1 MNASKTFGV
10 LSLLSLAP
18 LASVSHAADPPPQ
31 PSPPPT
37 NSLAVAELSPPKAS
51 IWQDGVIGS
60 GFVGSAQN
68 LTVEAG
74 VALGLASFGSE
85 QAHDLGLLSISY
97 GHMLGGVVAKDHW
110 WRGNFEGR
118 MELFGGM
125 QYHPEVDTDGW
136 LIGLT
141 PHLRYNFA
149 TGTRWIPFIDGGAGV
164 TAMGIGP
171 PDVSGTFEFNL
182 QASTGVR
189 YFLRDNL
196 ALTTEVRYIHFS
208 CAGLHKP
215 NLGMNNVAFM
225 LGVSWFF
232 GK

>member
-1 MNASKTFGV
+1 MNASTKFGV
-10 LSLLSLAP
+10 SGLLLLAP
-18 LASVSHAADPPPQ
+18 MTTVPGAASASEPATPAA
-31 PSPPPT
+31 T
-37 NSLAVAELSPPKAS
+37 NSVAVAEFSPPQTTV
-51 IWQDGVIGS
+51 WENGIGS
-60 GFVGSAQN
+60 GFLPSAQS
-68 LTVEAG
+68 LTLEAG
-74 VALGLASFGSE
+74 VAQGLAAFGSR
-85 QAHDLGLLSISY
+85 QAHDLGLLSLAY
-97 GHMLGGVVAKDHW
+97 GHMLGATRGREHW
-110 WRGNFEGR
+110 YRGNFEGR
-118 MELFGGM
+118 LELFGGM
-125 QYHPEVDTDGW
+125 QFHPDVDTDGW

-149 TGTRWIPFIDGGAGV
+149 TGTRWIPFIDAGAGV

-189 YFLRDNL
+189 WFLRDNL

-208 CAGLHKP
+208 CAGIHHP
-215 NLGMNNVAFM
+215 NLGINNVAFM